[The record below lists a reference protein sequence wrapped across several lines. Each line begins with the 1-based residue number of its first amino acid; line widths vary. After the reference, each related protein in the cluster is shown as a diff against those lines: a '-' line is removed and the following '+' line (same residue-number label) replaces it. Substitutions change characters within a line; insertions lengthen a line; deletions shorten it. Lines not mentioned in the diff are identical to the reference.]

1 MQAPDGGDGGCRDG
15 AEGSASGSSGPGR
28 SGNPGLW
35 EGGGTE
41 GAAAGEAPQVDGAL
55 LGSGR
60 GAEASAEGVGNQQ
73 LEFGLTVPFLS
84 FMDAEIARRYLAPG
98 IEALGGAVHREFT
111 VIGSDL
117 VIRLT
122 AENSSLLQISVAS
135 LLNQLSMVVQA
146 MQRFVPPYFLKP
158 QPGKGG

>member
-28 SGNPGLW
+28 SGNPGMW

-41 GAAAGEAPQVDGAL
+41 GAAAGEA
-55 LGSGR
+55 GR
-60 GAEASAEGVGNQQ
+60 GWPASPSCLNW
-73 LEFGLTVPFLS
+73 FSTSGLRVPFLS

-98 IEALGGAVHREFT
+98 IEALGGAVHREFA

-135 LLNQLSMVVQA
+135 LLNQLSMLVQA
-146 MQRFVPPYFLKP
+146 MQRFVPPYFLKL

>member
-1 MQAPDGGDGGCRDG
+1 VGLRVGTSFLQHSVKWRLC
-15 AEGSASGSSGPGR
+15 AS
-28 SGNPGLW
+28 
-35 EGGGTE
+35 
-41 GAAAGEAPQVDGAL
+41 
-55 LGSGR
+55 
-60 GAEASAEGVGNQQ
+60 
-73 LEFGLTVPFLS
+73 GLTVPFLS

>member
-28 SGNPGLW
+28 SGNPRMW

-41 GAAAGEAPQVDGAL
+41 GAAAGEA
-55 LGSGR
+55 GR
-60 GAEASAEGVGNQQ
+60 GWPASPSCLNW
-73 LEFGLTVPFLS
+73 FSTSGLTVPFLS